1 MSVELYVIPEVST
14 ADGRYNAPKYI
25 AKRRIA
31 PLSGLENVQ
40 WTWTFVALGDA
51 GIVAVDGTTTEHNLL
66 AAQVDVL
73 QIPLL
78 DNAIPNNTARN
89 KVRTV
94 LEGFNLPGTWVNTGM
109 TYRTVLRVTLGTI
122 QFLSRLTFRLQHKVF
137 DGSVTL
143 AMTVSQIP
151 LAARNQLQNAA
162 NDLGLDYSAVTG
174 TTTVREMLRLMG
186 AQFANTQF
194 EIRGVLI

>member
-1 MSVELYVIPEVST
+1 MTIQLYILPEVST

-25 AKRRIA
+25 AKRLIV
-31 PLSGLENVQ
+31 PLSGLEGVQ
-40 WTWTFVALGDA
+40 WTWVFVALGDA
-51 GIVAVDGTTTEHNLL
+51 GIVAVDGTTAEHNLL
-66 AAQVDVL
+66 AAQTDVL
-73 QIPLL
+73 QIPPL

-89 KVRTV
+89 KVRSV

-122 QFLSRLTFRLQHKVF
+122 QFLSRLTFRLQRKIF

-143 AMTVSQIP
+143 DMTVSQIP

-162 NDLGLDYSAVTG
+162 GDLGLDYSSVTG

-186 AQFANTQF
+186 VQFSNTQF
-194 EIRGVLI
+194 EIRGITI